1 MEPDQS
7 MSEGEALD
15 PKALNAGR
23 RFWFA
28 TGVLFIS
35 VFTALWLVL
44 INDDWIDLYFHIR
57 QGERMA
63 QGETPYRDFRLLP
76 WPGLPLLL
84 GWWFKLVGTSMA
96 SVHVLQALLGACSA
110 VLAWWTARR
119 TVAGPLQWLAPAGA
133 TASYVLGN
141 EGIGHIAFAVT
152 FALAAMYAAIRADE
166 TSNSRWWVLAG
177 ILAALSGTC
186 TQTVGAYL
194 GFGLAL
200 AALTGSAGTR
210 LRCCACTIM
219 GAAPVLA
226 GMLAYVIFTGGWE
239 EFHYAN
245 FVYPGERYTPFHAGV
260 RWGGWLPAWSLL
272 ETVPPFWRPTWG
284 AAFSILYAGTFLYFP
299 FALYSCVRWL
309 LRRDQ
314 LRARRILCLA
324 VLAFIVAAYPH
335 GGAMRIARLTVGFWI
350 LFAFELNDLLQRFRP
365 VGAHQDWPLPR
376 RAAWLG
382 CALFLLVVPM
392 QFAYRPQMV
401 ELETRRGRVLVYP
414 AAAKEYR
421 ILEREFKPGDEVFFL
436 PERGPAAVLYELRNP
451 TAYEI
456 LVPVISSPRQMRQ
469 TVAELQARG
478 YPPVVFITSRGYSRI
493 EGIIEKFGPSKYLDE
508 FYNNPMNDCLKTH
521 YEIALREDPVV
532 IFKRKQATVPSAA
545 P

>member
-1 MEPDQS
+1 MQS
-7 MSEGEALD
+7 MSEDATRD
-15 PKALNAGR
+15 SMALNAGR

-28 TGVLFIS
+28 SGVLFTA
-35 VFTALWLVL
+35 VFVALWLVL

-57 QGERMA
+57 QGERVA
-63 QGETPYRDFRLLP
+63 QGEIPYRDFRLLA

-84 GWWFKLVGTSMA
+84 GCWFKLAGMSMA
-96 SVHVLQALLGACSA
+96 GVHVLQALLGACSA

-119 TVAGPLQWLAPAGA
+119 VIAGPLQWLAPAGA
-133 TASYVLGN
+133 MASYVLGN

-152 FALAAMYAAIRADE
+152 FALGAVYAAVRADE
-166 TSNSRWWVLAG
+166 DGHSRWWVLAG
-177 ILAALSGTC
+177 ILAALSGAC

-194 GFGLAL
+194 GLGLTL
-200 AALTGSAGTR
+200 AALTGPAGTR
-210 LRCCACTIM
+210 LRCATCTVA

-226 GMLAYVIFTGGWE
+226 AMLAYVVLTGGWE

-260 RWGGWLPAWSLL
+260 RWGGWLPPWSLL
-272 ETVPPFWRPTWG
+272 ETVPPFWRPTWSM
-284 AAFSILYAGTFLYFP
+284 AFSILYAGTFLYFP
-299 FALYSCVRWL
+299 FTLYGCVRWL
-309 LRRDQ
+309 LKRDQ
-314 LRARRILCLA
+314 PRARRIICLA
-324 VLAFIVAAYPH
+324 MLAFIAAVYPH

-350 LFAFELNDLLQRFRP
+350 LFAFELNELLQRFRP
-365 VGAHQDWPLPR
+365 VGALQAWALPR

-382 CALFLLVVPM
+382 CALLLLVVPM

-401 ELETRRGRVLVYP
+401 ELDTCRGRVLVYP
-414 AAAKEYR
+414 IAAKEYR

-456 LVPVISSPRQMRQ
+456 LVPVIGSPRQLRQ
-469 TVAELQARG
+469 AVADLQARG

-508 FYNNPMNDCLKTH
+508 FYNNAMNDCLKTH
-521 YEIALREDPVV
+521 YEIVLREDPVI
-532 IFKRKQATVPSAA
+532 IFKRKQAVSPSNDS
-545 P
+545 